1 MYDRAG
7 DEGYRERRRD
17 RKRSKSMRARLA
29 MYYGLHSLLENVGL
43 PWKRLLNEAAMNLSV
58 TPRLRLAEEKSWHYL
73 FRKYT

>member
-17 RKRSKSMRARLA
+17 RKRSKRMRARLA